1 MTKHQ
6 FDVSMSSLKQ
16 VHDMPGTWSDDDY
29 RKLLAQL
36 EVDGNEEIFGNDLV
50 DLVLMALQELE
61 PDAAADTILAYK
73 LDAKITAG
81 ARANIVED
89 LMDGQ
94 RPWEEVSDI
103 QLHASI
109 FSAAVLLHKAFPSS
123 LANPD
128 MMCVILQVNAVTPE
142 ATKLLT
148 AQPEAAFVARML
160 ADALSEDSILERLFD
175 EQLLSHNFPEA
186 KGIIWGADFG
196 DHLSAA
202 STSAEL
208 TVYSSRH
215 WLKAMASVSDFQSSA
230 YNDRHPLESNHG

>member
-1 MTKHQ
+1 MAKHQ
-6 FDVSMSSLKQ
+6 FDVSMASLKQ
-16 VHDMPGTWSDDDY
+16 VHDMPGTWAEDDY
-29 RKLLAQL
+29 RKLLAQF
-36 EVDGNEEIFGNDLV
+36 EVDGDEEISGNDLV
-50 DLVLMALQELE
+50 DLMLMALQELE
-61 PDAAADTILAYK
+61 PDEAADTILAYK
-73 LDAKITAG
+73 LGTRITAG

-128 MMCVILQVNAVTPE
+128 MMCAILQVNAVTPE

-148 AQPEAAFVARML
+148 TQPEAAFVARML

-175 EQLLSHNFPEA
+175 EQLLSRNFPEA
-186 KGIIWGADFG
+186 KGIIWGARFG
-196 DHLSAA
+196 DYLSAA
-202 STSAEL
+202 KTSAEL

-215 WLKAMASVSDFQSSA
+215 WLKALASVSDFQSNA
-230 YNDRHPLESNHG
+230 YNDSLPAERNHG